1 MRNFLSLAALAA
13 TQAFASDVIVM
24 PPSAGVTGEP
34 IAIVWIH
41 GADCEPSAYTAIATQ
56 IQSQGAAA
64 GQQVYVG
71 LPKFLFDIPEPLLIN
86 GYVQDTLDALKEA
99 GFTGDN
105 VFIAGHSLGG
115 VMAQWYADSQPDLIK
130 G

>member
-1 MRNFLSLAALAA
+1 MKTFLSLAAVAA
-13 TQAFASDVIVM
+13 TQAFASNIIVM

-41 GADCEPSAYTAIATQ
+41 GADCDPSAYTDIASQ

-71 LPKFLFDIPEPLLIN
+71 LPEFLFDIPEPLLIN
-86 GYVQDTLDALKEA
+86 GYVQDTLDKLREA

-105 VFIAGHSLGG
+105 IFIAGHSLGG
-115 VMAQWYADSQPDLIK
+115 VMA
-130 G
+130 